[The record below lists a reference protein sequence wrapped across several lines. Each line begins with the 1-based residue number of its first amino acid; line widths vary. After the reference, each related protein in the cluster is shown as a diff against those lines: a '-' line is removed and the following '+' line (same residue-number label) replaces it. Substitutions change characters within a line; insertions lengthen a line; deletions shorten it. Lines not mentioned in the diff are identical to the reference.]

1 MQKGALLLC
10 AKVYKKVCGFFC
22 KKMEEKSTHKM
33 LVKLT
38 KGLTWNEA
46 YLGCKQLGAR
56 LPEIRTAAE
65 NADILKL
72 QVR

>member
-1 MQKGALLLC
+1 MLVPSLSFIYLAKESSQKA
-10 AKVYKKVCGFFC
+10 A
-22 KKMEEKSTHKM
+22 HKM

-38 KGLTWNEA
+38 KGLTWTEA

-72 QVR
+72 QVNGETFSFNC